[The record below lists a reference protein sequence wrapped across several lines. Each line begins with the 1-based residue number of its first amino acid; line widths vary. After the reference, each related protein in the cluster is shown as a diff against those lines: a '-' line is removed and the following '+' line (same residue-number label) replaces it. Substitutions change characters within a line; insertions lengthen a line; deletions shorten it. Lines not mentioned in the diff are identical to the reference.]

1 MTECKR
7 GRDMKNTSVLGV
19 PLSMINRQ
27 KLLEEIEKVIRRDRQ
42 MTVVAINARK
52 IVRTLHDPAMK
63 RLLMGLDVFLAD
75 GSSVVKAADSMV
87 ERITGIDLME
97 DICRCS
103 EKIGAKIFFYG
114 ASEENNLGAQ
124 KRLKKLYP
132 GIKVAGYCNGYDDK
146 DVMQKIRK
154 SRANVVFVA
163 KGTPLQEQWIMK
175 YGKDTGACVLMGVGG
190 AFDVFAGQLNRAP
203 GFIQNIGLEW
213 LYRMIREPKRFKQ
226 IPELLEFRRLAKK
239 RKKAGI
245 SKDKWR
251 QHMQSREITVVGLGY
266 IGLPTAVVTADAGH
280 HVKGFDAKKEVCES
294 LSAGKI
300 HIVENHL

>member
-1 MTECKR
+1 
-7 GRDMKNTSVLGV
+7 MKNTSVLGV

-27 KLLEEIEKVIRRDRQ
+27 QLLGEIEDVIRRDRR
-42 MTVVAINARK
+42 MAVVAINARK

-63 RLLMGLDVFLAD
+63 RLIMGFDVFLAD

-103 EKIGAKIFFYG
+103 ETIGAKIFFYG
-114 ASEENNLGAQ
+114 ASEENNLAAQ
-124 KRLKKLYP
+124 KKLKELYP
-132 GIKVAGYCNGYDDK
+132 GMKIAGYCNGYNDK
-146 DVMQKIRK
+146 DVMKKIRQ

-175 YGKDTGACVLMGVGG
+175 HGKDTGACVLMGVGG
-190 AFDVFAGQLNRAP
+190 ALDVFAGQVKRAP

-213 LYRMIREPKRFKQ
+213 LYRMICEPKRFKQ

-239 RKKAGI
+239 EKKQGFQKI
-245 SKDKWR
+245 NGGSICR
-251 QHMQSREITVVGLGY
+251 
-266 IGLPTAVVTADAGH
+266 
-280 HVKGFDAKKEVCES
+280 VKK
-294 LSAGKI
+294 L
-300 HIVENHL
+300 L